1 MTVKLKDTLDKVND
15 SITLNRY
22 DNGYMLEIGGRDS
35 SDEWVTRK
43 LLCNTLDEVIALIT
57 EYSKIPIC

>member
-15 SITLNRY
+15 SVTLNRY

>member
-57 EYSKIPIC
+57 EYSKITIC

>member
-43 LLCNTLDEVIALIT
+43 LLCNTLDEVIVLIT

>member
-43 LLCNTLDEVIALIT
+43 LLCNTLDEVIVLIT
-57 EYSKIPIC
+57 EYSKISIC

>member
-57 EYSKIPIC
+57 EYSKIAIC

>member
-43 LLCNTLDEVIALIT
+43 LLCNTLEEVIALIT
-57 EYSKIPIC
+57 EYSKITVC